1 MQNRRKRKVIDSVVQ
16 GAIGR
21 RIALH
26 WLIFFAMAFFT
37 LPLWNIISGM
47 QFSGSFSS
55 LLARG
60 WMETAPVLVILLAM
74 LPIFVWD
81 TVKFSHRFAG
91 PMYRFHQTVK
101 SLAAGED
108 VPPIRL
114 RKGDFW
120 TEVADDFNSLIK
132 SLTEERDQRTSAANS
147 GDAACSGCSCDRESV
162 GEVSR
167 V

>member
-1 MQNRRKRKVIDSVVQ
+1 MRNRRKKRFIDSAVQ

-26 WLIFFAMAFFT
+26 WLMFFAMAFLT
-37 LPLWNIISGM
+37 LPLWRLMSSTEFTGP
-47 QFSGSFSS
+47 FST
-55 LLARG
+55 LLLRSWA
-60 WMETAPVLVILLAM
+60 ETAPVLVILIAM

-91 PMYRFHQTVK
+91 PMYRFHKTVK
-101 SLAAGED
+101 SLSAGEE
-108 VPPIRL
+108 VQPIRL

-120 TEVADDFNSLIK
+120 MDVADDFNSMIER
-132 SLTEERDQRTSAANS
+132 LTSERNQRASATDWDDTACGACG
-147 GDAACSGCSCDRESV
+147 GDKDSV

-167 V
+167 I